1 MPVVPFTLES
11 GLSKVS
17 GVVREDENGI
27 TIEYQSK
34 LLGLIRSDIDVVKIP
49 FEDIEEVFFSSNL
62 FSTKLRIHLKTL
74 RNIGEFPAPTQG
86 ELELKVARKNRSQ
99 AKALA
104 SSVNLSV
111 SESEIHRNDDDEW
124 V

>member
-1 MPVVPFTLES
+1 MPVVPFTMES
-11 GLSKVS
+11 GLSQVS

-27 TIEYQSK
+27 AIEYESK
-34 LLGLIRSDIDVVKIP
+34 LLGLIRSDIQTIHIP
-49 FEDIEEVFFSSNL
+49 FEEIEEVFFSSNF
-62 FSTKLRIHLKTL
+62 FSTKLRINLKTL
-74 RNIGEFPAPTQG
+74 RHIGKFPAPKQG
-86 ELELKVARKNRSQ
+86 ELELKISRKNRTQ

-111 SESEIHRNDDDEW
+111 SEFELYRGEDDEW

>member
-17 GVVREDENGI
+17 GVIREDENGI
-27 TIEYQSK
+27 TIEYESK
-34 LLGLIRSDIDVVKIP
+34 FIGLIKSDIKTVQIP
-49 FEDIEEVFFSSNL
+49 FEDIEEVFFSSNF

-74 RNIGEFPAPTQG
+74 RNIGQFPAPTQG
-86 ELELKVARKNRSQ
+86 EMEFKISRKNRSQ

-111 SESEIHRNDDDEW
+111 SEFEILRDEDDEW